1 MERGGLRMPVIK
13 IQSNLRLDP
22 VTHCKIQ
29 KIAREEHRSL
39 ANMIDHLVKKEIK
52 RYEMEHSEIIVTEE
66 DIVLA

>member
-1 MERGGLRMPVIK
+1 MPVIK

-39 ANMIDHLVKKEIK
+39 ANMIDHLVKKVIK
-52 RYEMEHSEIIVTEE
+52 RDEMEHSEIIVTEE

>member
-1 MERGGLRMPVIK
+1 MERGGLHMPVIK

-29 KIAREEHRSL
+29 KIAQEEHRSL

-52 RYEMEHSEIIVTEE
+52 RYETEYGEILSLIH
-66 DIVLA
+66 I